1 MIVTTSDIAPGQ
13 NVQIL
18 GMVRGNIVI
27 ARHIGKDIMAG
38 FKNMVGGEIKTY
50 TDMTNEA
57 RDVAEQRMVAQA
69 TALGADAVVMARF
82 SSSSVAEGTIEMLCY
97 GTAVKF
103 M

>member
-57 RDVAEQRMVAQA
+57 RDVAEQSMVAQA

-97 GTAVKF
+97 GTSV
-103 M
+103 